1 MDDAWDPDN
10 DVVPVSKVIRN
21 SGAKPGLSAPGQSSP
36 ASTANKQTIAP
47 SPTKATTS
55 GSVVQTKAPVVT
67 VAATPIKNSI
77 PVAPTPAKPA
87 TVPPTASSTTT
98 FSARGPSPS
107 ASSYLPARVP
117 SPSAASYLPARVP
130 SPAPSSTPA
139 KNPSPSQFL
148 PPPVSHHGPDA
159 RGNSSTLSF
168 SSAANVASA
177 AVKWQNKTA
186 SSISAAISTSD
197 NSSSSTSDT
206 ANSLLI
212 PLATGVGGVSEI
224 NSAIL
229 DETQAH
235 AALVRFQTGSGT
247 FARNK
252 LLFLW
257 ILFDKV
263 PTIRKAK
270 AGAKRA
276 EVGRELGAINATL
289 NVTSRDELTIEN
301 VLEQVGSTIA
311 ADSNGSTVSISQ
323 IKKDYE
329 AMIAAAAANRR
340 GPSGTKGL
348 GNPMSPRIDLT
359 AGSGRKTLAEIGIE
373 KLKPDAAITAL
384 RDEKATSFNWALY
397 SPSEPG
403 QPLKLLNAGSLSVP
417 EMRRMIT
424 EELVAFGLLRLSFG
438 SGKFKRTK
446 FIFATICGPKA
457 PITMRGKLAGSKAYM
472 RQALSPYNVE
482 LQANDASGLDLQTVI
497 DKVRAASVIDGE
509 DVGSAESAFNIDSF
523 MAGLKE
529 DTKASSSFFG
539 DDGEFG
545 EDNSISSRPAKEIVG
560 DLHSGE
566 ISWAVFQVK

>member
-1 MDDAWDPDN
+1 MEDAWDPDN
-10 DVVPVSKVIRN
+10 DDVPVSKVIK
-21 SGAKPGLSAPGQSSP
+21 SSAKPGLTAPGQSSP
-36 ASTANKQTIAP
+36 SSAPSSANKQTAATANKQTAVPAPKAAAIVTAAP
-47 SPTKATTS
+47 SVA
-55 GSVVQTKAPVVT
+55 

-77 PVAPTPAKPA
+77 PVAPTPAKPLSA
-87 TVPPTASSTTT
+87 PPPSNINVTSV
-98 FSARGPSPS
+98 SAARNGPSPS

-117 SPSAASYLPARVP
+117 PSPS
-130 SPAPSSTPA
+130 PSSIPA
-139 KNPSPSQFL
+139 KNPSPSSFL
-148 PPPVSHHGPDA
+148 PPPI
-159 RGNSSTLSF
+159 SF
-168 SSAANVASA
+168 SGAANVASA

-186 SSISAAISTSD
+186 STISAAASSTE
-197 NSSSSTSDT
+197 NSSSSSSSSSSS
-206 ANSLLI
+206 NSLLI

-224 NSAIL
+224 TSAIL

-276 EVGRELGAINATL
+276 EVGRELGAINASL
-289 NVTSRDELTIEN
+289 NVTSREELTLEN

-311 ADSNGSTVSISQ
+311 ADSNGSTVSIAQ

-340 GPSGTKGL
+340 GPIESRGP
-348 GNPMSPRIDLT
+348 NPMSPRIDLT

-384 RDEKATSFNWALY
+384 RDEKAASFNWALY
-397 SPSEPG
+397 APSEPG
-403 QPLKLLNAGSLSVP
+403 KPLKLLNAGSLSVP

-424 EELVAFGLLRLSFG
+424 DDLVAFGLLRLSFG

-509 DVGSAESAFNIDSF
+509 DVGSAESAFNIESF

-545 EDNSISSRPAKEIVG
+545 ADNLIASRPPSDLVG
-560 DLHSGE
+560 ELHAGE
-566 ISWAVFQVK
+566 ISWALFQVK

>member
-1 MDDAWDPDN
+1 MDDAWDPDADN
-10 DVVPVSKVIRN
+10 VPISKVIKN
-21 SGAKPGLSAPGQSSP
+21 SGAKPGNSAIGQSPSKGLTTKMTTTP
-36 ASTANKQTIAP
+36 TPSKPLIAP
-47 SPTKATTS
+47 TPTKNNSITVSA
-55 GSVVQTKAPVVT
+55 SVIVPVT
-67 VAATPIKNSI
+67 VPTPIKI
-77 PVAPTPAKPA
+77 MAPLPSAPISHLSARMPSPAPS
-87 TVPPTASSTTT
+87 TVPSS
-98 FSARGPSPS
+98 FLPARGPSPS
-107 ASSYLPARVP
+107 AT
-117 SPSAASYLPARVP
+117 SYLPARVP

-148 PPPVSHHGPDA
+148 PPPAVTQSISTTTTT
-159 RGNSSTLSF
+159 NKQSSLSF
-168 SSAANVASA
+168 SGAANVASA

-186 SSISAAISTSD
+186 SSIAASTLESSSAIPSD
-197 NSSSSTSDT
+197 NS
-206 ANSLLI
+206 SLLI
-212 PLATGVGGVSEI
+212 PLATGQGSVSEI
-224 NSAIL
+224 NAAIN

-289 NVTSRDELTIEN
+289 NVSSREELTLEN
-301 VLEQVGSTIA
+301 VLSEVGSTIA
-311 ADSNGSTVSISQ
+311 ADSNGSTVSIAQ
-323 IKKDYE
+323 IKRDYE
-329 AMIAAAAANRR
+329 AMIAAAAANRK
-340 GPSGTKGL
+340 GQGGSSGH
-348 GNPMSPRIDLT
+348 GNPLSPRIDLT
-359 AGSGRKTLAEIGIE
+359 AGLGRKTLAEIGIE
-373 KLKPDAAITAL
+373 KMKPDAAITAL
-384 RDEKATSFNWALY
+384 RDEKAASFNWALY
-397 SPSEPG
+397 APSEPG
-403 QPLKLLNAGSLSVP
+403 KPLKLLNAGSLSVP

-424 EELVAFGLLRLSFG
+424 DDLVAFGLLRLSFG

-472 RQALSPYNVE
+472 RQCLSPYNVE

-529 DTKASSSFFG
+529 DTKASSNYFG
-539 DDGEFG
+539 DDGEFAGDDSSIATRPPSELVG
-545 EDNSISSRPAKEIVG
+545 E
-560 DLHSGE
+560 LHSGE
-566 ISWAVFQVK
+566 ISWALFQVK

>member
-1 MDDAWDPDN
+1 MEDAWDPDN
-10 DVVPVSKVIRN
+10 DDVPVSKVIKN
-21 SGAKPGLSAPGQSSP
+21 STGAKPGLTAPGQSSP
-36 ASTANKQTIAP
+36 SSAIKQTAASKQTAVPAPKAAAIVTAAP
-47 SPTKATTS
+47 SVA
-55 GSVVQTKAPVVT
+55 VV
-67 VAATPIKNSI
+67 ATPIKNSI
-77 PVAPTPAKPA
+77 PVAPTPAKPLSA
-87 TVPPTASSTTT
+87 PPPSNINVTSVTA
-98 FSARGPSPS
+98 ARNGPSPS
-107 ASSYLPARVP
+107 AS
-117 SPSAASYLPARVP
+117 SYLPARVP

-139 KNPSPSQFL
+139 KNPSPSSFL
-148 PPPVSHHGPDA
+148 PPPMSQ
-159 RGNSSTLSF
+159 SSLSF
-168 SSAANVASA
+168 SGAANVASA

-186 SSISAAISTSD
+186 SAISASTE
-197 NSSSSTSDT
+197 NSSSSSSSSS
-206 ANSLLI
+206 NSLLI

-224 NSAIL
+224 TGAIL

-247 FARNK
+247 FARSK

-276 EVGRELGAINATL
+276 EVGRELGAINASL
-289 NVTSRDELTIEN
+289 NVTSREELTLEK

-311 ADSNGSTVSISQ
+311 ADSNGSTVSIAQ

-340 GPSGTKGL
+340 GPSESRGP
-348 GNPMSPRIDLT
+348 NPMSPRIDLT

-384 RDEKATSFNWALY
+384 RDEKAASFNWALY
-397 SPSEPG
+397 APSEPG
-403 QPLKLLNAGSLSVP
+403 KPLKLLNAGSLSVP

-424 EELVAFGLLRLSFG
+424 DDLVAFGLLRLSFG

-509 DVGSAESAFNIDSF
+509 DVGSAESAFNIESF

-545 EDNSISSRPAKEIVG
+545 ADNSIASRPPSDVVAE
-560 DLHSGE
+560 LHAGE
-566 ISWAVFQVK
+566 IGWALFQVK

>member
-10 DVVPVSKVIRN
+10 DDVPVSKVIKN
-21 SGAKPGLSAPGQSSP
+21 STGAKPGLTAPGQSSP
-36 ASTANKQTIAP
+36 SSAIKQTAASSNKQTAVPAPKAAAIVTAAP
-47 SPTKATTS
+47 SVA
-55 GSVVQTKAPVVT
+55 
-67 VAATPIKNSI
+67 VAATQIKNSI
-77 PVAPTPAKPA
+77 PVAPTPAKPLSA
-87 TVPPTASSTTT
+87 PPPSNINVTSVTA
-98 FSARGPSPS
+98 ARNGPSPS
-107 ASSYLPARVP
+107 AS
-117 SPSAASYLPARVP
+117 SYLPARVP

-139 KNPSPSQFL
+139 KNPSPSSFL
-148 PPPVSHHGPDA
+148 PPPM
-159 RGNSSTLSF
+159 SSLSF
-168 SSAANVASA
+168 SGAANVASA

-186 SSISAAISTSD
+186 SAISASTENSL
-197 NSSSSTSDT
+197 SSSSSS
-206 ANSLLI
+206 NSLLI

-224 NSAIL
+224 TSAIL

-247 FARNK
+247 FARSK

-276 EVGRELGAINATL
+276 EVGRELGAINASL
-289 NVTSRDELTIEN
+289 NVTSREELTLEN

-311 ADSNGSTVSISQ
+311 ADSNGSTVSIAQ

-340 GPSGTKGL
+340 GPSESRGP
-348 GNPMSPRIDLT
+348 NPMSPRIDLT

-384 RDEKATSFNWALY
+384 RDEKAASFNWALY
-397 SPSEPG
+397 APSEPG
-403 QPLKLLNAGSLSVP
+403 KPLKLLNAGSLSVP

-424 EELVAFGLLRLSFG
+424 DDLVAFGLLRLSFG

-509 DVGSAESAFNIDSF
+509 DVGSAESAFNIESF

-545 EDNSISSRPAKEIVG
+545 ADNSIASRPPSDVVAE
-560 DLHSGE
+560 LHAGE
-566 ISWAVFQVK
+566 IGWALFQVK

>member
-1 MDDAWDPDN
+1 M
-10 DVVPVSKVIRN
+10 
-21 SGAKPGLSAPGQSSP
+21 
-36 ASTANKQTIAP
+36 
-47 SPTKATTS
+47 
-55 GSVVQTKAPVVT
+55 
-67 VAATPIKNSI
+67 
-77 PVAPTPAKPA
+77 
-87 TVPPTASSTTT
+87 
-98 FSARGPSPS
+98 
-107 ASSYLPARVP
+107 
-117 SPSAASYLPARVP
+117 
-130 SPAPSSTPA
+130 
-139 KNPSPSQFL
+139 
-148 PPPVSHHGPDA
+148 
-159 RGNSSTLSF
+159 
-168 SSAANVASA
+168 
-177 AVKWQNKTA
+177 
-186 SSISAAISTSD
+186 
-197 NSSSSTSDT
+197 
-206 ANSLLI
+206 
-212 PLATGVGGVSEI
+212 SEI
-224 NSAIL
+224 TSAIL

-247 FARNK
+247 FARSK

-276 EVGRELGAINATL
+276 EVGRELGAINASL
-289 NVTSRDELTIEN
+289 NVTSREELTLEN

-311 ADSNGSTVSISQ
+311 ADSNGSTVSIAQ

-340 GPSGTKGL
+340 GPSESRGP
-348 GNPMSPRIDLT
+348 NPMSPRIDLT

-384 RDEKATSFNWALY
+384 RDEKAASFNWALY
-397 SPSEPG
+397 APSEPG
-403 QPLKLLNAGSLSVP
+403 KPLKLLNAGSLSVP

-424 EELVAFGLLRLSFG
+424 DDLVAFGLLRLSFG

-509 DVGSAESAFNIDSF
+509 DVGSAESAFNIESF

-545 EDNSISSRPAKEIVG
+545 ADNSIASRPPSDVVAE
-560 DLHSGE
+560 LHLGQTG
-566 ISWAVFQVK
+566 WALFQVK